1 MPLLNPEEINVAA
14 LMADLP
20 MQRSA
25 RSQIEIQ
32 LLTLKEGLE
41 LGYNPLERS
50 NPVQYHRVGDF
61 ETLPIISNRLF
72 GKPDHWEAIAQA
84 NGLEYPYI
92 VVPGQVLIVPDVKR
106 HG

>member
-1 MPLLNPEEINVAA
+1 MPLLNDSEITVAA

-25 RSQIEIQ
+25 RNQLEIQ
-32 LLTLKEGLE
+32 LLTLQEGLE
-41 LGYNPLERS
+41 LGFNPLERTS
-50 NPVQYHRVGDF
+50 PIRYHRVGDF

-72 GKPDHWEAIAQA
+72 GSPNHWEAIAQV
-84 NGLEYPYI
+84 NGIDYPYV
-92 VVPGQVLIVPDVKR
+92 VVPGQVLRVPDVRR

>member
-1 MPLLNPEEINVAA
+1 MPLLNPEEITIAG

-25 RSQIEIQ
+25 MNQVEIQ
-32 LLTLKEGLE
+32 LLTLQEGLT
-41 LGYNPLERS
+41 LGFNPLERTS
-50 NPVQYHRVGDF
+50 PIAYHRVGDF

-72 GKPDHWEAIAQA
+72 GTPSHWEAIARSNDLQ
-84 NGLEYPYI
+84 YPYT
-92 VVPGQVLIVPDVKR
+92 VVPGQVLVVPDVKR